1 MPRKRFPADQLG
13 RRAIEV
19 SAEDRASPPR
29 REVSLTDV
37 VRAMFPNIQAR
48 READHSF
55 SRIADWLTSLGY
67 AIDAATLGVY
77 YHRVVKEQKSAT
89 SVPHPGPANPAPSPA
104 DPIAGQDRATRTPEL
119 QAPPPVPLPE
129 PPEQRPTF
137 SGASARAR
145 MPRHQA

>member
-1 MPRKRFPADQLG
+1 MPRKRFPADQLS

-19 SAEDRASPPR
+19 RAEDRASPPR
-29 REVSLTDV
+29 KEVSLTDV

-89 SVPHPGPANPAPSPA
+89 SVPHPGPAKPAPSPA
-104 DPIAGQDRATRTPEL
+104 DPIAGQDSAARTPER
-119 QAPPPVPLPE
+119 QAPPPVPRPE

-137 SGASARAR
+137 SGASTRAR